1 VGFRPP
7 IWRRVEVDGNISLGE
22 LHLVIQIVMGWEDA
36 HLHQF
41 IVDDIY
47 YSTPYPG
54 MEDWGM
60 MDYMRDANEIS
71 LRQVAVE
78 VGVRFIYKYDFGD
91 SWEHV
96 IRVEQIKEPE
106 AGVFCPVCLTGK
118 RACPPEDVGGIW
130 GYEEFLSALQ
140 NKNHPEHEMYS
151 EWIGGT
157 FDPENFDLEESNRM
171 LSFLDFYKVFKR
183 EKAPVYTDRQGQY
196 LTFIYILYEGEWL
209 SSGAGGYTEVFSH
222 HRSFRQQHA
231 QDLGKTRSYIKSSS
245 STALNQAAPV
255 QRGTPR
261 PVISRSILPS
271 ISNLLY

>member
-1 VGFRPP
+1 MIYRLKITLMGFRPP
-7 IWRRVEVDGNISLGE
+7 IWRRVEVDGNLSLGE
-22 LHLVIQIVMGWEDA
+22 LHEVIQIVMGWEDA

-54 MEDWGM
+54 MEDWEM

-71 LRQVAVE
+71 LQQVAAE
-78 VGVRFIYKYDFGD
+78 VGARFTYKYDFGD
-91 SWEHV
+91 SWEHR

-106 AGVFCPVCLTGK
+106 VEVLYPVCLTGK

-183 EKAPVYTDRQGQY
+183 EKALVYTDRQGQY
-196 LTFIYILYEGEWL
+196 LTFIYYYTKLN
-209 SSGAGGYTEVFSH
+209 GYPPAQADIQ
-222 HRSFRQQHA
+222 RYFRITGPSVNSM
-231 QDLGKTRSYIKSSS
+231 LKTLEK
-245 STALNQAAPV
+245 
-255 QRGTPR
+255 RGL
-261 PVISRSILPS
+261 ISRVPRQPRSIKLLLSREELPD
-271 ISNLLY
+271 LE